1 MCPTIQIS
9 YLLTGAESPT
19 VIIVEG
25 VFNGV
30 NYNYSFSIDTNP
42 GGEPVL
48 VDYTILFIEG
58 KVFYWSLVETVPGYD
73 PQEVGT
79 LDISSSCPE
88 GDWKLTT
95 KYIVNL
101 TTGEFILGQV
111 CSPWSNEDTLGLPGT
126 LGNYVFKLDS
136 AIEEYVA
143 PGIYLDSLTS
153 PFPIAQY
160 QQPIIQSVV
169 YISNDN
175 STLYT
180 QPGPNR
186 SFLGVILR
194 DAATNTIIEYQGL
207 NFLVLGTLDNQ
218 IIWDYTTVNNR
229 KSFTFYNNFTGAFS
243 NIYWA
248 PAPVE
253 ADAPFGT
260 SCWILQDVASGN
272 YQGFNF
278 DPSTDVPTGTF
289 FSKFEGETTRYSTE
303 TYEITGDL
311 CLRICP
317 PVEDNCFE
325 LLVWEKQCE
334 FSKCVLDYIH
344 GLMFG
349 NVDCHALENLKLQRR
364 VLEILNCYDS
374 RDIEENTVLYN
385 NLEYN
390 TIKKLINK

>member
-9 YLLTGAESPT
+9 YLLDGAESPT

-25 VFNGV
+25 IFNGV
-30 NYNYSFSIDTNP
+30 NYNYSFSIDINP
-42 GGEPVL
+42 SGEPVL

-58 KVFYWSLVETVPGYD
+58 KVFYWSLVEIIPGYD

-88 GDWKLTT
+88 GDWKLST
-95 KYIVNL
+95 KYILNL

-111 CSPWSNEDTLGLPGT
+111 CSPWSNEDPLGLPGT
-126 LGNYVFKLDS
+126 LGNYVFKLDP
-136 AIEEYVA
+136 AIEEYIA

-169 YISNDN
+169 YISNDGN
-175 STLYT
+175 TLYT

-207 NFLVLGTLDNQ
+207 NFLVLGSLDNQ
-218 IIWDYTTVNNR
+218 IVWDYTTVNNR

-243 NIYWA
+243 TIYWA

-253 ADAPFGT
+253 ADAPFGA
-260 SCWILQDVASGN
+260 SCWILQDVAGGG
-272 YQGFNF
+272 YQGFLF
-278 DPSTDVPTGTF
+278 DSSNDVPVGTF
-289 FSKFEGETTRYSTE
+289 LATFEGATSRYSTE

-385 NLEYN
+385 NLDYN

>member
-9 YLLTGAESPT
+9 YLLNGAESPT
-19 VIIVEG
+19 TIIVEG

-42 GGEPVL
+42 GEKPIIIEYSINY
-48 VDYTILFIEG
+48 VDG
-58 KVFYWSLVETVPGYD
+58 KISYWSLSETIPGYD
-73 PQEVGT
+73 PNEVGV
-79 LDISSSCPE
+79 LDITSSCPE
-88 GDWKLTT
+88 GDWRLTT
-95 KYIVNL
+95 QYIVNL

-111 CSPWSNEDTLGLPGT
+111 CSPWSNEDTDGLPGT
-126 LGNYVFKLDS
+126 LGNYVFKLDP

-153 PFPIAQY
+153 PFPLAQY

-207 NFLVLGTLDNQ
+207 NFLVLGNLDNQ
-218 IIWDYTTVNNR
+218 IVWDYSTVNNR
-229 KSFTFYNNFTGAFS
+229 KSFTFFNNFTS
-243 NIYWA
+243 TVVTLYWGPA
-248 PAPVE
+248 PAAAE
-253 ADAPFGT
+253 APFGT
-260 SCWILQDVASGN
+260 SCWILQEVDTLL
-272 YQGFNF
+272 YLGFNF
-278 DPSTDVPTGTF
+278 DPSTDVPVGIF

-317 PVEDNCFE
+317 PVETNCYG

-334 FSKCVLDYIH
+334 FSKCVLNYVH

-364 VLEILNCYDS
+364 ILEILNCYDS

-390 TIKKLINK
+390 TIQKLINK